1 MTVLLTGHVLDSA
14 FKMSL
19 RERFRSCHSDSN
31 MCETQKCSQFT
42 MSKPIWKFFTLKKD
56 CCLNWPS
63 VFFFFFQS
71 YFTDVDRNLQ
81 TDSSSVKL
89 FKADTF
95 SIIFDLHNIL
105 ASFASFEGM
114 LTRKFR
120 LALLFLLGRCRLCT
134 GNMKS
139 QVVERATNI

>member
-1 MTVLLTGHVLDSA
+1 MFSVYNVQANMKVFYFKERLL
-14 FKMSL
+14 FKLALSL
-19 RERFRSCHSDSN
+19 
-31 MCETQKCSQFT
+31 
-42 MSKPIWKFFTLKKD
+42 
-56 CCLNWPS
+56 
-63 VFFFFFQS
+63 FFFFFQS

-139 QVVERATNI
+139 QVVEGATNI

>member
-1 MTVLLTGHVLDSA
+1 MFSVYNVQANMKVFYFKERLL
-14 FKMSL
+14 FKLALSL
-19 RERFRSCHSDSN
+19 
-31 MCETQKCSQFT
+31 
-42 MSKPIWKFFTLKKD
+42 
-56 CCLNWPS
+56 
-63 VFFFFFQS
+63 FFFQS

-81 TDSSSVKL
+81 IDSSSVKL

>member
-1 MTVLLTGHVLDSA
+1 MFSVYNVQANMKVFYFKERLL
-14 FKMSL
+14 FKLALS
-19 RERFRSCHSDSN
+19 FS
-31 MCETQKCSQFT
+31 
-42 MSKPIWKFFTLKKD
+42 
-56 CCLNWPS
+56 
-63 VFFFFFQS
+63 FFFFLS

-114 LTRKFR
+114 LTRKFC

-134 GNMKS
+134 ANMKS
-139 QVVERATNI
+139 KVVERATNI

>member
-1 MTVLLTGHVLDSA
+1 MIHICVKHRNVL
-14 FKMSL
+14 SL
-19 RERFRSCHSDSN
+19 QCP
-31 MCETQKCSQFT
+31 SQYE
-42 MSKPIWKFFTLKKD
+42 SFFTLKKD

-63 VFFFFFQS
+63 VFLLFFFLS
-71 YFTDVDRNLQ
+71 YFTDVDKNLQ

-114 LTRKFR
+114 LTRKFC

-134 GNMKS
+134 ANMKS
-139 QVVERATNI
+139 KVVERATNI

>member
-1 MTVLLTGHVLDSA
+1 MFSVYNVQANMKAFYFKERLL
-14 FKMSL
+14 FKLALSY
-19 RERFRSCHSDSN
+19 
-31 MCETQKCSQFT
+31 
-42 MSKPIWKFFTLKKD
+42 
-56 CCLNWPS
+56 
-63 VFFFFFQS
+63 FFFFFLS

-81 TDSSSVKL
+81 TDISSVKL